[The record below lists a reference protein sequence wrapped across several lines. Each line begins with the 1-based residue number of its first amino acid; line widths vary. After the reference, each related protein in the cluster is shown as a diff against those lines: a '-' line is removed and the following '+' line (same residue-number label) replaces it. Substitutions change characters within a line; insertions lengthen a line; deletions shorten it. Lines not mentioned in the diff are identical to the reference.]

1 MCLLSSGFSSIF
13 NAKIAQVFPPVHVF
27 ESMRKILI
35 ENKVEHQ
42 QLYKIIILNLT
53 YLIFSVLFFLQMIK
67 SSRNK
72 GILINQGE

>member
-1 MCLLSSGFSSIF
+1 MQ
-13 NAKIAQVFPPVHVF
+13 KIAQVFPPVHVF
-27 ESMRKILI
+27 ESMRAILI